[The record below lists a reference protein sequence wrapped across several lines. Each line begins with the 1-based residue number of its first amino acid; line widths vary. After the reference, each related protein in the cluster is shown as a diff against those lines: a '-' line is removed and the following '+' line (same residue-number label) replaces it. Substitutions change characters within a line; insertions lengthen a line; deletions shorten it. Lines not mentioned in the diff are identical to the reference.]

1 MKRKIGDR
9 RAKPRFEI
17 VGDLWGSVDTSI
29 SLKLRNLGRAGAL
42 LESPLPLKQDSVHR
56 VTAVAA
62 GVPYQVQMRVRHTLP
77 AATHAAG
84 SRYLIGVEFLQLSPD
99 LEEIIVR
106 QVGLG
111 GRQHFC
117 RGVT

>member
-29 SLKLRNLGRAGAL
+29 SLKLRNLGRGGAL
-42 LESPLPLKQDSVHR
+42 LESPLPLEQDSIHR
-56 VTAVAA
+56 VTAVAS
-62 GVPYQVQMRVRHTLP
+62 GVPYQVQMRVRHAMP
-77 AATHAAG
+77 AATHAGG

-111 GRQHFC
+111 DGSIP
-117 RGVT
+117 VEA

>member
-29 SLKLRNLGRAGAL
+29 SLKLRNLGRGGAL
-42 LESPLPLKQDSVHR
+42 LESPLPLERDSVHR

-62 GVPYQVQMRVRHTLP
+62 GVPYQVQMRVRHALP
-77 AATHAAG
+77 AATHAG
-84 SRYLIGVEFLQLSPD
+84 SRYLIGVEFLQMSPD

-111 GRQHFC
+111 DGTIS
-117 RGVT
+117 VEA